1 MSLFDPGV
9 IRITPSAALMMREG
23 SPDSSDWEGFELLE
37 RHTSGDWGE
46 VGEANAREN
55 DLSVREGFRI
65 FSAYTTRSGY
75 RMWVITHA
83 DRESTI
89 ILSAEEY

>member
-1 MSLFDPGV
+1 MSLFNLGAV
-9 IRITPSAALMMREG
+9 RITPSAALMLEG

-46 VGEANAREN
+46 VSEANAREN
-55 DLSVREGFRI
+55 DLSVREGFRV
-65 FSAYTTRSGY
+65 FSVYTTSSGHKV
-75 RMWVITHA
+75 WVITHA

>member
-1 MSLFDPGV
+1 VALFEVGV
-9 IRITPSAALMMREG
+9 IRITPSAALMLEG
-23 SPDSSDWEGFELLE
+23 SPDSTHWEGFELLK

-46 VGEANAREN
+46 VSEGNAREN
-55 DLSVREGFRI
+55 DLSVREGFRV
-65 FSAYTTRSGY
+65 FSVYTRRSGHKV
-75 RMWVITHA
+75 WVITHA

>member
-1 MSLFDPGV
+1 VSLFDVGV
-9 IRITPSAALMMREG
+9 VRTTPSAALMLEG
-23 SPDSSDWEGFELLE
+23 SPDSADWEGFELLK

-46 VGEANAREN
+46 VSAGNAREN
-55 DLSVREGFRI
+55 DLSVREGFRA
-65 FSAYTTRSGY
+65 FSVYTTRSGHKV
-75 RMWVITHA
+75 WVITHA

>member
-1 MSLFDPGV
+1 MSLFDSGV
-9 IRITPSAALMMREG
+9 IRITPSAALMLEG

-46 VGEANAREN
+46 VSEANAREN
-55 DLSVREGFRI
+55 DFSVREGFRV
-65 FSAYTTRSGY
+65 FSVYTTRSGHKV
-75 RMWVITHA
+75 WVITHA